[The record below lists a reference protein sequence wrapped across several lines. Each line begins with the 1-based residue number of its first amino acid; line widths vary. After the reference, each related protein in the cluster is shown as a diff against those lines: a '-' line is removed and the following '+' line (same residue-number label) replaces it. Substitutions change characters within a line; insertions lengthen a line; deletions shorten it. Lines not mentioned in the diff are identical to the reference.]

1 MKPFNTL
8 TKEEQTEVLHLLN
21 QSWFDIDY
29 EYKGLTDAEK
39 ACISEETFNKIVKI
53 PLKL

>member
-1 MKPFNTL
+1 MSPFNKL
-8 TKEEQTEVLHLLN
+8 TKKEQTEVLHLLN

-29 EYKGLTDAEK
+29 EYKSLTDKEK

-53 PLKL
+53 PFRV